1 MKKPK
6 EWLILNAVK
15 TWLYHYKDQEEA
27 EVLRPQY
34 EDLNKE
40 LHRAYI
46 EQTEVPKRG
55 RPAKRA
61 RTKKPQAIR
70 QARKR
75 AKQLK
80 RKLLSQSRTES

>member
-61 RTKKPQAIR
+61 RTKKTASNQASKE
-70 QARKR
+70 A
-75 AKQLK
+75 
-80 RKLLSQSRTES
+80 SQTT